1 MNVTETNLKGVF
13 VIEPQVFGDSRG
25 WFMETWSKVKLE
37 GAGLNFDFVQD
48 NQSYS
53 AQKGTLRGLH
63 YQLNPMSQ
71 AKIVRCTRGSLL
83 DVAVDVRKNSP
94 QFAKWTSVILSEENK
109 KQLIIPRGFAHGF
122 LTLSDDVE
130 IQYKADNY
138 YAPHFEGNIRWD
150 DPQIKIDWP
159 FEPTI
164 LADKDKNAPTLAE
177 RVEHNELNFMFDEA
191 IRIQD
196 IPKLL

>member
-1 MNVTETNLKGVF
+1 MKVTETILKGVF
-13 VIEPQVFGDSRG
+13 VIEPQVFGDKRG
-25 WFMETWSKVKLE
+25 WFMETWSKTKLE
-37 GAGLNFDFVQD
+37 AAGLNVDFVQD

-71 AKIVRCTRGSLL
+71 AKIVRCTRGSLM
-83 DVAVDVRKNSP
+83 DVAVDIRKNSP
-94 QFAKWTSVILSEENK
+94 QFGKWTSVILSEENK
-109 KQLIIPRGFAHGF
+109 KQIFIPQGFAHGF

-159 FEPTI
+159 FEPI
-164 LADKDKNAPTLAE
+164 VMSDKDKNAPTLSQ
-177 RVEHNELNFMFDEA
+177 RVEHNELNFMFDET

-196 IPKLL
+196 LSKFL

>member
-1 MNVTETNLKGVF
+1 MAVTETKLKGVF
-13 VIEPQVFGDSRG
+13 LIEPQVFGDARG
-25 WFMETWSKVKLE
+25 WFMETWSKAKLE
-37 GAGLNFDFVQD
+37 AAGLNLDFVQD

-53 AQKGTLRGLH
+53 ATKGTLRGLH
-63 YQLNPMSQ
+63 YQLNPMAQ
-71 AKIVRCTRGSLL
+71 AKLVRCTRGELL
-83 DVAVDVRKNSP
+83 DVAVDIRKNSP
-94 QFAKWTSVILSEENK
+94 QYAQWVSVTLSAENK
-109 KQLIIPRGFAHGF
+109 KQLLIPRGFAHGF
-122 LTLSDDVE
+122 LTLTDDVE
-130 IQYKADNY
+130 IQYKADQL
-138 YAPHFEGNIRWD
+138 YAPQFEGNIRWD

-177 RVEHNELNFMFDEA
+177 RIERNELNFMFDEA